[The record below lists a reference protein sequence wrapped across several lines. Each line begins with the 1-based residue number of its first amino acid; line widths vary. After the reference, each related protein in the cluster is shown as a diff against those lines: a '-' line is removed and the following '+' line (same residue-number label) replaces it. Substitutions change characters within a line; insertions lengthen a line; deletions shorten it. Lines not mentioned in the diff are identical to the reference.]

1 MSREHNWRTQGVMT
15 RWSISGKIENQISW
29 LAPSSQTF
37 PLRLSTPYNPHPFSV
52 NINLYQYYHI
62 ILYYITL
69 YYIINIMHISESSL
83 YHVISIRMIKSKE
96 VILMRKH
103 FLVFTKKTSV
113 CVDWYNG
120 PKNHQHNCTASHQGI
135 IESWTRKNIFS
146 VKFFRFLLN
155 GLSYDIKIAFNNVVL
170 CIYD

>member
-1 MSREHNWRTQGVMT
+1 MSLEHNWRTQGVMT

-52 NINLYQYYHI
+52 NINLYQYYA
-62 ILYYITL
+62 YWK
-69 YYIINIMHISESSL
+69 SSL

-120 PKNHQHNCTASHQGI
+120 PKNHQHNSTASHQGI
-135 IESWTRKNIFS
+135 IETFS
-146 VKFFRFLLN
+146 VKFFRFFVKWIKLWKKAN
-155 GLSYDIKIAFNNVVL
+155 PLSTMFCCAHIAA
-170 CIYD
+170 